1 MLNKK
6 FVILTEK
13 MPLFKNVSKSIILTI
28 IGSYLMDKYSV
39 FKEIGKRE
47 GEGDEKTKKS
57 KLYESELFNVFFE
70 EIEQI
75 SNHFDSLSMITFDS

>member
-39 FKEIGKRE
+39 FKEIGKRDAE
-47 GEGDEKTKKS
+47 TDEKNKKS
-57 KLYESELFNVFFE
+57 K
-70 EIEQI
+70 
-75 SNHFDSLSMITFDS
+75 

>member
-39 FKEIGKRE
+39 FKEIGKRDAE
-47 GEGDEKTKKS
+47 TDEKNKKS